1 MGEFKTILSF
11 QALKKIII
19 NMDILVLNVGEG
31 EGRNL
36 KCASCR

>member
-1 MGEFKTILSF
+1 MGEFNYTFVSG
-11 QALKKIII
+11 LKKKII